1 MQPTHK
7 AATLRLYA
15 LGLLIVGLCSVFY
28 NAKAGVVGWH
38 PEGKTGLIAN
48 GIGALLALIFS
59 VFAARQK
66 GWAHWAGVV
75 LCFLLLIV
83 GFKNGFMTARGVS
96 SGSMEAH
103 LWFKAALL
111 GATAFLSLITMIPL
125 MLYVRHRNPGN

>member
-28 NAKAGVVGWH
+28 NAKAGMVGWYLD
-38 PEGKTGLIAN
+38 GWTGLTAN
-48 GIGALLALIFS
+48 GIGAILAVIFS
-59 VFAARQK
+59 SYAARDK

-83 GFKNGFMTARGVS
+83 GFQKGFITARGVS
-96 SGSMEAH
+96 VGSMEAFH
-103 LWFKAALL
+103 WFKAALL